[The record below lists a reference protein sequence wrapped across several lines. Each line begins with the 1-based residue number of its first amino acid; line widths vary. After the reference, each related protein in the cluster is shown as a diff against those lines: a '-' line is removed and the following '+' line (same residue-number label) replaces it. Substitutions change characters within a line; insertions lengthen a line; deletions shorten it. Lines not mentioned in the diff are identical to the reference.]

1 MNYIEVIKNLMEER
15 KLSQKKLADLLGVNQ
30 TTVGQWL
37 AGKKKPN
44 YDSILLLYEK
54 FGITPDRLF
63 RIES

>member
-1 MNYIEVIKNLMEER
+1 MEER

-63 RIES
+63 GIES

>member
-1 MNYIEVIKNLMEER
+1 MEER